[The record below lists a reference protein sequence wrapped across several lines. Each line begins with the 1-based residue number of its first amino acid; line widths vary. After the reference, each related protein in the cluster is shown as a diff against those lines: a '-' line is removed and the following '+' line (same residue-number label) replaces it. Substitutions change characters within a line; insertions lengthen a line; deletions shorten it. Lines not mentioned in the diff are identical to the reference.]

1 MESTKSKSSTYL
13 VLSSTGVSRGPSDTV
28 RKSQANKVVSADRYD
43 CKSEGCKKVKR
54 LHGK

>member
-54 LHGK
+54 LHGR